1 MTRRALY
8 ARPCIVETVEGG
20 LHERGDL
27 EEQFVM
33 QLSWHAPY
41 SGWLRDYIQEI
52 GPEHFTEKA
61 MFRKSAARGAAN
73 LVEYLDSTVP
83 RAALESH
90 LADTTWKA
98 ESAPGSGRRAALHLA
113 IVNCDVAAVEGLL
126 RRDLIRQVILPDSN
140 ACIPLFYAALRGV
153 WMLTATV
160 RRLRGIEKFTT
171 EYISELLETPNS
183 HGQTPLHVVIISVGC
198 CNLKA

>member
-1 MTRRALY
+1 MIN
-8 ARPCIVETVEGG
+8 CCF
-20 LHERGDL
+20 
-27 EEQFVM
+27 QFCFNF
-33 QLSWHAPY
+33 AFTFN
-41 SGWLRDYIQEI
+41 LRCY
-52 GPEHFTEKA
+52 
-61 MFRKSAARGAAN
+61 N
-73 LVEYLDSTVP
+73 
-83 RAALESH
+83 
-90 LADTTWKA
+90 
-98 ESAPGSGRRAALHLA
+98 LA

-183 HGQTPLHVVIISVGC
+183 HGRPVQVDPINLI
-198 CNLKA
+198 LKAPGTKCLTLKYDEPLSNFGFRFNLRRYTTGRRRCTWSSSP